1 VIVVDTSALVA
12 IYRREPDGLR
22 FYDAI
27 AGAARRILPGSC
39 LVEFVL
45 LRLYGGDRRTWIER
59 LIQIQDMQI
68 SGFSPAMAYLA
79 ADAVDHYGRG
89 SQHPARLNFG
99 DCLSYAVAK
108 HLNAPLL
115 YKGDNF
121 ARTDIESALAQ

>member
-27 AGAARRILPGSC
+27 AGAAPRILPGSC

-45 LRLYGGDRRTWIER
+45 LRRYGGDRRAWIER
-59 LIQIQDMQI
+59 FIQIQDMQV
-68 SGFSPAMAYLA
+68 SSFSPSMAYLA
-79 ADAVDHYGRG
+79 ADAVERYGRG
-89 SQHPARLNFG
+89 SQHHARLNFG

-115 YKGDNF
+115 YKGDDF
-121 ARTDIESALAQ
+121 VHTDIESALTP